1 MRVVLVALIS
11 ALAAIGCEKDP
22 PASDA
27 AKQPGST
34 SAAVS
39 SKGAANQPVPVEV
52 VQDDEPMDDVD
63 DEPSDKAGAADP
75 PAEGKGDEPEGD
87 EVEEE

>member
-27 AKQPGST
+27 AKQPAST
-34 SAAVS
+34 SAAP
-39 SKGAANQPVPVEV
+39 SKAAANQPVPVEV

-87 EVEEE
+87 EVEDE

>member
-1 MRVVLVALIS
+1 MRVALVALIS

-22 PASDA
+22 PASDGT
-27 AKQPGST
+27 KPPSST
-34 SAAVS
+34 SPAS
-39 SKGAANQPVPVEV
+39 SKAANQPVPVEV

-75 PAEGKGDEPEGD
+75 PSEGKGDEAEGD
-87 EVEEE
+87 DVEE

>member
-22 PASDA
+22 PASDTT
-27 AKQPGST
+27 KPPSSS
-34 SAAVS
+34 SAAPSV
-39 SKGAANQPVPVEV
+39 KNQPVPVEV
-52 VQDDEPMDDVD
+52 VQDNEPMDDVD

-75 PAEGKGDEPEGD
+75 PSGGKGDEAEGD

>member
-1 MRVVLVALIS
+1 MQPMKANEPRS
-11 ALAAIGCEKDP
+11 PPG

-27 AKQPGST
+27 TKPPSAN
-34 SAAVS
+34 SAAPS
-39 SKGAANQPVPVEV
+39 TKAAENQPVPVEV

>member
-27 AKQPGST
+27 KQPPST
-34 SAAVS
+34 SAAPS
-39 SKGAANQPVPVEV
+39 SKSATGQPVPVEV

-75 PAEGKGDEPEGD
+75 PAEGD